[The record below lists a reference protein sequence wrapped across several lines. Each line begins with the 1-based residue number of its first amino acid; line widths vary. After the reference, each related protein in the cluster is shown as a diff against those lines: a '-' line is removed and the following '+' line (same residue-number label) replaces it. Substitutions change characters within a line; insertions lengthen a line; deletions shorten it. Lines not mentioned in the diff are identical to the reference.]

1 MAARLVPG
9 LDGAPLKHNLA
20 LTAQTPDIAQSSVV
34 VVTVMGPVLRLAW
47 LAPILVVMPAGVPQA
62 AALAAP
68 EPIRIGG
75 SSTVFPVMQA
85 AIAAYQ
91 KGGAHR
97 QVRFELKE
105 TGTSAGF
112 RQFCSGQL
120 PLANASRPI
129 NAKELKACA
138 AKGVTFLELPIG
150 FDAITVVVNP
160 RNSWASSITTRELA
174 RLWNQG
180 AAGSVKSWSQVN
192 LDWPNRP
199 IRLCGPGKDSGTY
212 DYFNKAIN
220 GGEDNSRADY
230 FASENDND
238 LVTCVAKN
246 PDALGYFG
254 FAYYQANAKRLKPLS
269 IVGKRGAALPSVASV
284 QKELYVPLSRPLFV
298 YVNDRALRQR
308 PELQKFVTYTIKNG
322 LNLVRQAG
330 YIPMPSSTYMLVE
343 TKLYRHVSGTAFGG
357 DLPVGLTT
365 GQALQRSL
373 DSIKKPAFR

>member
-1 MAARLVPG
+1 MAARLVSG
-9 LDGAPLKHNLA
+9 LDGTPLKHNLV
-20 LTAQTPDIAQSSVV
+20 LTAQTPGIAQSSVV
-34 VVTVMGPVLRLAW
+34 VVTVMGPFLRLAW
-47 LAPILVVMPAGVPQA
+47 LAPILVVMPAGT
-62 AALAAP
+62 LAAP

-160 RNSWASSITTRELA
+160 ANSWASSITTQELA
-174 RLWNQG
+174 RLWKQG
-180 AAGSVKSWSQVN
+180 AAGSVKTWSQVN

-220 GGEDNSRADY
+220 GDEDNSRADY
-230 FASENDND
+230 FASEKDNE
-238 LVTCVAKN
+238 LVACVAKN
-246 PDALGYFG
+246 PEALGYFG
-254 FAYYQANAKRLKPLS
+254 FAYYQANAKRLKALS
-269 IVGKRGAALPSVASV
+269 VVGKRGAVLPSVASV
-284 QKELYVPLSRPLFV
+284 QKESYVPLSRPLFV

-308 PELQKFVTYTIKNG
+308 PELQKFVTYVIQNG
-322 LNLVRQAG
+322 LSLVKRAG

-343 TKLYRHVSGTAFGG
+343 SKLYRHVSGTAFGG

-373 DSIKKPAFR
+373 ESIKKPAFR

>member
-1 MAARLVPG
+1 VAARLVSR
-9 LDGAPLKHNLA
+9 LDGPPLKHNLV
-20 LTAQTPDIAQSSVV
+20 LTAQGPGIAQSSVV
-34 VVTVMGPVLRLAW
+34 DVTVMRPFLRLAW
-47 LAPILVVMPAGVPQA
+47 LAPILCVLPVGAGA
-62 AALAAP
+62 ASD
-68 EPIRIGG
+68 PIRIGG

-129 NAKELKACA
+129 NAKELKSCA

-160 RNSWASSITTRELA
+160 GNSWASSITTQELA
-174 RLWNQG
+174 RLWKQG
-180 AAGSVKSWSQVN
+180 AAGSVKTWSQVN

-220 GGEDNSRADY
+220 GDEDNSRTDY
-230 FASENDND
+230 FASEKDND
-238 LVTCVAKN
+238 LVACVAKS
-246 PDALGYFG
+246 PEALGYFG

-269 IVGKRGAALPSVASV
+269 VVGRRGAARPSVASV

-308 PELQKFVTYTIKNG
+308 PELQKFVTYVVQNG
-322 LNLVRQAG
+322 LSLVKQAG

-343 TKLYRHVSGTAFGG
+343 SKLYRHVTGTAFGG

-373 DSIKKPAFR
+373 ESIKKTAFR

>member
-1 MAARLVPG
+1 VAARLVSR
-9 LDGAPLKHNLA
+9 LDGPPLKHNLA
-20 LTAQTPDIAQSSVV
+20 LTVQGPGIAQSSVV
-34 VVTVMGPVLRLAW
+34 DVTVMRPFLRLAW
-47 LAPILVVMPAGVPQA
+47 LAPILCVLPVGAGA
-62 AALAAP
+62 ASD
-68 EPIRIGG
+68 PIRIGG

-129 NAKELKACA
+129 NAKELKSCA

-160 RNSWASSITTRELA
+160 GNSWASSITTQELA
-174 RLWNQG
+174 RLWKQG
-180 AAGSVKSWSQVN
+180 AAGSVKTWSQVN

-220 GGEDNSRADY
+220 GDEDNSRTDY
-230 FASENDND
+230 FASEKDND
-238 LVTCVAKN
+238 LVACVAKN
-246 PDALGYFG
+246 PEALGYFG

-269 IVGKRGAALPSVASV
+269 VVGRRGAALPSVASV

-308 PELQKFVTYTIKNG
+308 PELQKFVTYVVQNG
-322 LNLVRQAG
+322 LRLVKQAG

-343 TKLYRHVSGTAFGG
+343 SKLYRHVTGTAFGG

-373 DSIKKPAFR
+373 ESIKKPAFR

>member
-1 MAARLVPG
+1 VAARLVSG
-9 LDGAPLKHNLA
+9 LDSPPLKHNLV
-20 LTAQTPDIAQSSVV
+20 LTAHQPRIAQSSVA
-34 VVTVMGPVLRLAW
+34 VVTVMRPALRLAR
-47 LAPILVVMPAGVPQA
+47 LAPMLFGIPGCLLPL

-75 SSTVFPVMQA
+75 SSTVFPIMQA

-160 RNSWASSITTRELA
+160 RNTWASSITTRELA
-174 RLWNQG
+174 RLWSAP
-180 AAGSVKSWSQVN
+180 AAGSVKTWSQVN

-220 GGEDNSRADY
+220 GDEDNSRSDY
-230 FASENDND
+230 FASEKDSE
-238 LVTCVAKN
+238 LVACVAKN

-269 IVGKRGAALPSVASV
+269 VVGKKGAALPSLASV
-284 QKELYVPLSRPLFV
+284 QKETYLPLSRPLFV

-308 PELQKFVTYTIKNG
+308 PELQKFVTYAIQTG
-322 LNLVRQAG
+322 LNLVKQAG

-343 TKLYRHVSGTAFGG
+343 SKLYRHVSGTAFGG

-373 DSIKKPAFR
+373 ESIKKPAFR

>member
-1 MAARLVPG
+1 VAARLVSG
-9 LDGAPLKHNLA
+9 LDSPPLKHNLV
-20 LTAQTPDIAQSSVV
+20 LTAQQPRIAQSSVA
-34 VVTVMGPVLRLAW
+34 VVTVMRPALRLAR
-47 LAPILVVMPAGVPQA
+47 LAPMLFGIPGCLLPL

-75 SSTVFPVMQA
+75 SSTVFPIMQA

-160 RNSWASSITTRELA
+160 RNTWASSITTRELA
-174 RLWNQG
+174 RLWSAP
-180 AAGSVKSWSQVN
+180 AAGSIKTWSQVN

-220 GGEDNSRADY
+220 GDEDNSRSDY
-230 FASENDND
+230 FASEKDGE
-238 LVTCVAKN
+238 LVACVAKN

-269 IVGKRGAALPSVASV
+269 VVGKKGAALPSLASV
-284 QKELYVPLSRPLFV
+284 QKETYVPLSRPLFV

-308 PELQKFVTYTIKNG
+308 PELQKFVTYAIQNG
-322 LNLVRQAG
+322 LNLVKQAG

-343 TKLYRHVSGTAFGG
+343 SKLYRHVSGTAFAG

-373 DSIKKPAFR
+373 ESIKKPAFR

>member
-1 MAARLVPG
+1 MAARLVSG
-9 LDGAPLKHNLA
+9 LDSPPLKHNLV
-20 LTAQTPDIAQSSVV
+20 LTAQQPRIAQSSVA
-34 VVTVMGPVLRLAW
+34 VVTVMRPALRLAR
-47 LAPILVVMPAGVPQA
+47 LAPMLFGIPGCLLPL

-75 SSTVFPVMQA
+75 SSTVFPIMQA

-160 RNSWASSITTRELA
+160 RNTWASSITTRELA
-174 RLWNQG
+174 RLWSAP
-180 AAGSVKSWSQVN
+180 AAGSIKTWSQVN

-220 GGEDNSRADY
+220 GDEDNSRSDY
-230 FASENDND
+230 FASEKDGE
-238 LVTCVAKN
+238 LVACVAKN

-269 IVGKRGAALPSVASV
+269 VVGKKGAALPSLASV
-284 QKELYVPLSRPLFV
+284 QKETYLPLSRPLFV

-308 PELQKFVTYTIKNG
+308 PELQKFVTYAIQNG
-322 LNLVRQAG
+322 LNLVKQAG

-343 TKLYRHVSGTAFGG
+343 SKLYRHVSGTAFAG

-373 DSIKKPAFR
+373 ESIKKPAFR

>member
-1 MAARLVPG
+1 VAARLVSR
-9 LDGAPLKHNLA
+9 LDGSPLKHNLA
-20 LTAQTPDIAQSSVV
+20 LTAQGPGIAQSSVV
-34 VVTVMGPVLRLAW
+34 DVTVMRPFLRLAW
-47 LAPILVVMPAGVPQA
+47 LAPILCVLPVGAWA
-62 AALAAP
+62 ASD
-68 EPIRIGG
+68 PIRIGG

-129 NAKELKACA
+129 NAKELKSCA

-160 RNSWASSITTRELA
+160 GNSWASSITTQELA
-174 RLWNQG
+174 RLWKQG
-180 AAGSVKSWSQVN
+180 AAGSVKTWSQVN

-220 GGEDNSRADY
+220 GDEDNSRTDY
-230 FASENDND
+230 FASEKDND
-238 LVTCVAKN
+238 LVACVAKN
-246 PDALGYFG
+246 PEALGYFG

-269 IVGKRGAALPSVASV
+269 VVGQRGAALPSVASV

-308 PELQKFVTYTIKNG
+308 PELQKFVTYVVQNG
-322 LNLVRQAG
+322 LRLVKQAG

-343 TKLYRHVSGTAFGG
+343 SKLYRHVTGTAFGG

-373 DSIKKPAFR
+373 ESIKKPAFR

>member
-1 MAARLVPG
+1 MRP
-9 LDGAPLKHNLA
+9 
-20 LTAQTPDIAQSSVV
+20 T
-34 VVTVMGPVLRLAW
+34 LRFAW
-47 LAPILVVMPAGVPQA
+47 LAPMVSLLPAG
-62 AALAAP
+62 ALAAS

-91 KGGAHR
+91 KGGANR

-112 RQFCSGQL
+112 RQFCSGKL

-138 AKGVTFLELPIG
+138 ANGVTFLELPIG

-160 RNSWASSITTRELA
+160 GNTWASSITTRELA
-174 RLWNQG
+174 RIWSAR
-180 AAGSVKSWSQVN
+180 AAGSVKTWSQVN

-220 GGEDNSRADY
+220 GDEDNSRSDY
-230 FASENDND
+230 FSSENDNE
-238 LVTCVAKN
+238 LVACVAKN

-254 FAYYQANAKRLKPLS
+254 FSYYQANAKRLKALS
-269 IVGKRGAALPSVASV
+269 IVGSKGAVLPSLATV
-284 QKELYVPLSRPLFV
+284 QKEAYVPLSRPLFI
-298 YVNDRALRQR
+298 YVNDKALRQR
-308 PELQKFVTYTIKNG
+308 PELQKFVNYTIKNG
-322 LNLVRQAG
+322 LTLVKQAG
-330 YIPMPSSTYMLVE
+330 SVPISSSTYRLVE
-343 TKLYRHVSGTAFGG
+343 SKLHQKVSGTAFGG
-357 DLPVGLTT
+357 DIPVGLTT
-365 GQALQRSL
+365 SQALQRSL
-373 DSIKKPAFR
+373 DSIKKPEFR

>member
-1 MAARLVPG
+1 MAARLVSG
-9 LDGAPLKHNLA
+9 LDGPPLKHNLA
-20 LTAQTPDIAQSSVV
+20 LTAQGPGIAQSSVV
-34 VVTVMGPVLRLAW
+34 DVTVMRPFLRLAW
-47 LAPILVVMPAGVPQA
+47 LAPILCVLPVGAGA
-62 AALAAP
+62 ASD
-68 EPIRIGG
+68 PIRIGG

-129 NAKELKACA
+129 NAKELKSCA

-160 RNSWASSITTRELA
+160 GNSWASSITTQELA
-174 RLWNQG
+174 RLWKQG
-180 AAGSVKSWSQVN
+180 AAGSVKTWNQVN

-220 GGEDNSRADY
+220 GDEDNSRTDY
-230 FASENDND
+230 FASEKDNE
-238 LVTCVAKN
+238 LVACVAKN
-246 PDALGYFG
+246 PEALGYFG

-269 IVGKRGAALPSVASV
+269 VVGRRGAALPSVASV

-308 PELQKFVTYTIKNG
+308 PELQKFVTYVVQNG
-322 LNLVRQAG
+322 LSLVKQAG

-343 TKLYRHVSGTAFGG
+343 SKLYRHVTGTAFGG

-373 DSIKKPAFR
+373 ESIKKPAFR

>member
-1 MAARLVPG
+1 MRP
-9 LDGAPLKHNLA
+9 
-20 LTAQTPDIAQSSVV
+20 T
-34 VVTVMGPVLRLAW
+34 LRFAW
-47 LAPILVVMPAGVPQA
+47 LAPMVSLLPVG
-62 AALAAP
+62 ALAAP

-91 KGGAHR
+91 KGGANR

-112 RQFCSGQL
+112 RQFCSGKL

-138 AKGVTFLELPIG
+138 ANGVTFLELPIG

-160 RNSWASSITTRELA
+160 ANTWASSITTRELA
-174 RLWNQG
+174 RIWSAR
-180 AAGSVKSWSQVN
+180 AAGSVKTWSQVN

-220 GGEDNSRADY
+220 GDEDNSRSDY
-230 FASENDND
+230 FSSEKDNE
-238 LVTCVAKN
+238 LVACVAKN

-254 FAYYQANAKRLKPLS
+254 FAYYQVNAKRLKALS
-269 IVGKRGAALPSVASV
+269 VVGPKGAVLPSLATV
-284 QKELYVPLSRPLFV
+284 QKEAYVPLSRPLFI
-298 YVNDRALRQR
+298 YVNDKALKQR
-308 PELQKFVTYTIKNG
+308 PELQKFVNYTIDNG
-322 LNLVRQAG
+322 LTLVKQAG
-330 YIPMPSSTYMLVE
+330 SVPIPSSTYRLVE
-343 TKLYRHVSGTAFGG
+343 SKLHQKVTGTAFGG
-357 DLPVGLTT
+357 DIPVGLTT
-365 GQALQRSL
+365 SQALQRSL
-373 DSIKKPAFR
+373 DSIKKPEFR

>member
-1 MAARLVPG
+1 MRPF
-9 LDGAPLKHNLA
+9 
-20 LTAQTPDIAQSSVV
+20 
-34 VVTVMGPVLRLAW
+34 LRLAW
-47 LAPILVVMPAGVPQA
+47 LAPILCVLPVGAGA
-62 AALAAP
+62 ASD
-68 EPIRIGG
+68 PIRIGG

-129 NAKELKACA
+129 NAKELKSCA

-160 RNSWASSITTRELA
+160 GNSWASSITTQELA
-174 RLWNQG
+174 RLWKQG
-180 AAGSVKSWSQVN
+180 AAGSVKTWSQVN

-220 GGEDNSRADY
+220 GDEDNSRTDY
-230 FASENDND
+230 FASEKDND
-238 LVTCVAKN
+238 LVACVAKN
-246 PDALGYFG
+246 PEALGYFG

-269 IVGKRGAALPSVASV
+269 VVGQRGAALPSVASV

-308 PELQKFVTYTIKNG
+308 PELQKFVTYVVQNG
-322 LNLVRQAG
+322 LRLVKQAG

-343 TKLYRHVSGTAFGG
+343 SKLYRHVTGTAFGG

-373 DSIKKPAFR
+373 ESIKKPAFR

>member
-1 MAARLVPG
+1 VAARLVSG
-9 LDGAPLKHNLA
+9 LDSTPLKHNLV
-20 LTAQTPDIAQSSVV
+20 LTAQTPGIAQSSVV
-34 VVTVMGPVLRLAW
+34 VVTVMGPFLRLAW
-47 LAPILVVMPAGVPQA
+47 LAPILVVLPAG
-62 AALAAP
+62 ALAAT

-150 FDAITVVVNP
+150 FDAITVVVNTA
-160 RNSWASSITTRELA
+160 NSWASSITTQELA
-174 RLWNQG
+174 RLWRQG
-180 AAGSVKSWSQVN
+180 AAGSVKTWSQVN

-220 GGEDNSRADY
+220 GDEDNSRADY
-230 FASENDND
+230 FASENDNE
-238 LVTCVAKN
+238 LVACVARN
-246 PDALGYFG
+246 PEALGYFG

-269 IVGKRGAALPSVASV
+269 VVGKKGAVLPSVASV
-284 QKELYVPLSRPLFV
+284 QKESYVPLSRPLFV

-308 PELQKFVTYTIKNG
+308 PELQKFVTYVIQNG
-322 LNLVRQAG
+322 LSLVKRAG

-343 TKLYRHVSGTAFGG
+343 SKLYRHVSGTAFGG

-373 DSIKKPAFR
+373 ESIKKPAFR

>member
-1 MAARLVPG
+1 MAARLVSG
-9 LDGAPLKHNLA
+9 LDSPPLKHNLV
-20 LTAQTPDIAQSSVV
+20 LTAQQPRIAQSSVA
-34 VVTVMGPVLRLAW
+34 VVTVMRPALRLAR
-47 LAPILVVMPAGVPQA
+47 LAPMLFGIPGCLLPL

-75 SSTVFPVMQA
+75 SSTVFPIMQA

-160 RNSWASSITTRELA
+160 RNTWASSITTRELA
-174 RLWNQG
+174 RLWSAP
-180 AAGSVKSWSQVN
+180 AAGSVKTWSQVN

-220 GGEDNSRADY
+220 GNEDNSRSDY
-230 FASENDND
+230 FASEKDSE
-238 LVTCVAKN
+238 LVACVAKN

-269 IVGKRGAALPSVASV
+269 VVGKKGAALPSLASV
-284 QKELYVPLSRPLFV
+284 QKETYLPLSRPLFV

-308 PELQKFVTYTIKNG
+308 PELQKFVTYAIQNG
-322 LNLVRQAG
+322 LNLVKQAG

-343 TKLYRHVSGTAFGG
+343 SKLYRHVSGTAFGG

-373 DSIKKPAFR
+373 ESIKKPAFR

>member
-1 MAARLVPG
+1 MAARLVSR
-9 LDGAPLKHNLA
+9 LDGPPLKHNLA
-20 LTAQTPDIAQSSVV
+20 LTAQGPGIAQSSVV
-34 VVTVMGPVLRLAW
+34 DVTVMRPFLRLAW
-47 LAPILVVMPAGVPQA
+47 LAPILCVLPVGAGA
-62 AALAAP
+62 ASD
-68 EPIRIGG
+68 PIRIGG

-129 NAKELKACA
+129 NAKELKSCA

-160 RNSWASSITTRELA
+160 GNSWASSITTQELA
-174 RLWNQG
+174 RLWKQG
-180 AAGSVKSWSQVN
+180 AAGSVKTWNQVN

-220 GGEDNSRADY
+220 GDEDNSRTDY
-230 FASENDND
+230 FASEKDNE
-238 LVTCVAKN
+238 LVACVAKN
-246 PDALGYFG
+246 PEALGYFG

-269 IVGKRGAALPSVASV
+269 VVGRRGAALPSVASV

-308 PELQKFVTYTIKNG
+308 PELQKFVTYVVQNG
-322 LNLVRQAG
+322 LSLVKQAG

-343 TKLYRHVSGTAFGG
+343 SKLYRHVTGTAFGG

-373 DSIKKPAFR
+373 ESIKKPAFR

>member
-1 MAARLVPG
+1 MAARLVSG
-9 LDGAPLKHNLA
+9 LDGPPLKHNLA
-20 LTAQTPDIAQSSVV
+20 LTAQGPGIAQSSVV
-34 VVTVMGPVLRLAW
+34 DVTVMRPFLRLAW
-47 LAPILVVMPAGVPQA
+47 LAPILCVLPVGAGA
-62 AALAAP
+62 ASD
-68 EPIRIGG
+68 PIRIGG

-129 NAKELKACA
+129 NAKELKSCA

-160 RNSWASSITTRELA
+160 GNSWASSITTQELA
-174 RLWNQG
+174 RLWKQG
-180 AAGSVKSWSQVN
+180 ATGSVKTWNQVN

-220 GGEDNSRADY
+220 GDEDNSRRDY
-230 FASENDND
+230 FASEKDND
-238 LVTCVAKN
+238 LVACVAKN
-246 PDALGYFG
+246 PEALGYFG

-269 IVGKRGAALPSVASV
+269 VVGRRGAALPSVASV

-308 PELQKFVTYTIKNG
+308 PELQKFVTYVVQNG
-322 LNLVRQAG
+322 LSLVKQAG

-343 TKLYRHVSGTAFGG
+343 SKLYRHVTGTAFGG

-373 DSIKKPAFR
+373 ESIKKPAFR

>member
-1 MAARLVPG
+1 MAARLVSR
-9 LDGAPLKHNLA
+9 LDGSPLKHNLA
-20 LTAQTPDIAQSSVV
+20 LTAQGPGIAQSSVV
-34 VVTVMGPVLRLAW
+34 DVTVMRPFLRLAW
-47 LAPILVVMPAGVPQA
+47 LAPILCVLPVGAWA
-62 AALAAP
+62 ASD
-68 EPIRIGG
+68 PIRIGG

-91 KGGAHR
+91 QGGAHR

-129 NAKELKACA
+129 NAKELKSCA

-160 RNSWASSITTRELA
+160 GNSWASSITTQELA
-174 RLWNQG
+174 RLWKQG
-180 AAGSVKSWSQVN
+180 AAGSVKTWSQVN

-220 GGEDNSRADY
+220 GDEDNSRTDY
-230 FASENDND
+230 FASEKDND
-238 LVTCVAKN
+238 LVACVAKN
-246 PDALGYFG
+246 PEALGYFG

-269 IVGKRGAALPSVASV
+269 VVGKRGAALPSVASV

-308 PELQKFVTYTIKNG
+308 PELQKFLTYVVQNG
-322 LNLVRQAG
+322 LRLVKQAG

-343 TKLYRHVSGTAFGG
+343 SKLYRHVTGTAFGG

-373 DSIKKPAFR
+373 ESIKKPAFR

>member
-1 MAARLVPG
+1 VAARLVSR
-9 LDGAPLKHNLA
+9 LDGPPLKHNLA
-20 LTAQTPDIAQSSVV
+20 LTAQGPGIAQSSVV
-34 VVTVMGPVLRLAW
+34 DVTVMRPFLRLAW
-47 LAPILVVMPAGVPQA
+47 LAPILCVLPVGAGA
-62 AALAAP
+62 ASD
-68 EPIRIGG
+68 PIRIGG

-129 NAKELKACA
+129 NAKELKSCA

-160 RNSWASSITTRELA
+160 GNSWASSITTQELA
-174 RLWNQG
+174 RLWKQG
-180 AAGSVKSWSQVN
+180 AAGSVKTWNQVN

-220 GGEDNSRADY
+220 GDEDNSRTDY
-230 FASENDND
+230 FASEKDNE
-238 LVTCVAKN
+238 LVACVAKN
-246 PDALGYFG
+246 PEALGYFG

-269 IVGKRGAALPSVASV
+269 VVGRRGAALPSVASV

-308 PELQKFVTYTIKNG
+308 PELQKFVTYVVQNG
-322 LNLVRQAG
+322 LSLVKQAG

-343 TKLYRHVSGTAFGG
+343 SKLYRHVTGTAFGG

-373 DSIKKPAFR
+373 ESIKKPAFR